1 MVITTSRPDIR
12 RTLEALHATATGML
26 HLCFRT
32 NELGTEVLIRRLLR
46 LIADITNAR
55 NQLDDRR
62 RPRP

>member
-1 MVITTSRPDIR
+1 MITTSHPDIR

-26 HLCFRT
+26 HLCLRP

-55 NQLDDRR
+55 DQLDDRR

>member
-1 MVITTSRPDIR
+1 MVITTTDPEIR
-12 RTLEALHATATGML
+12 HTLEALYDTATGML
-26 HLCFRT
+26 HLCLRT

-55 NQLDDRR
+55 DQLDDRR